1 MKTAIITGASSGIG
15 RAIAWELAREG
26 TDLLLLSRNEEKLR
40 TLSKEIQTAT
50 GRKVLYIPFDLS
62 SGRNY
67 DLITNIALENFDSID
82 ILVNNAGIGYS
93 GSIEE
98 ITREDIE
105 RIFWTNLFSHI
116 LLTRSVIP
124 YMKQQER
131 GFIVNIISLVA
142 FKPMKYW
149 GLYNASKSAMEG
161 YFKTLRQEVKKYG
174 IHVINVYPG
183 WTDTSFFENAGIEQ
197 KVKNSFIKRFM
208 DSPEFVAR
216 KTVKAIKKKKKAVYM
231 HWWGWLLAKCHG
243 LMGG

>member
-15 RAIAWELAREG
+15 RAIAWELAKEG

-40 TLSKEIQTAT
+40 ALAGEIQSRT
-50 GRKVLYIPFDLS
+50 GRKVLYIPFDLAK
-62 SGRNY
+62 GRNY
-67 DLITNIALENFDSID
+67 DLIANIALENFDSID
-82 ILVNNAGIGYS
+82 ILVNNAGIGYA
-93 GSIEE
+93 GSIEQ
-98 ITREDIE
+98 ITAEDIE
-105 RIFWTNLFSHI
+105 KIFWTNVFSHI
-116 LLTRSVIP
+116 LLTKSVYP

-142 FKPMKYW
+142 FKPIKYW

-183 WTDTSFFENAGIEQ
+183 WTDTAFFENAGIEQ

-208 DSPEFVAR
+208 DSPEFVA
-216 KTVKAIKKKKKAVYM
+216 KKVVKAIKKKKKEVYM

-243 LMGG
+243 ILS